1 MLKDRWIKV
10 YSDEH
15 DPQAQPTRVMLRRN
29 MTLNNFRRE
38 CSQATGID
46 VVSMFT
52 RDSRR
57 ISDTSDLEN
66 VLEIIV
72 SRLFYLRKDW
82 GDSGSPVMSRG
93 PTIRSPADASSEKQ
107 LIVARVEI
115 VALPNTGKTTLI
127 QRFLQHDSIKT
138 QQNLVVEAVYHQKID
153 IKDHIIEYILTDVI
167 EDRSV
172 PVISERAF
180 QRDVVLLAIS
190 KQTLLELLAS
200 DGLQET
206 WRWVKSSCD
215 KIREVSP
222 HAYVA
227 LLLCKYDIICDSEN
241 VINEQLRGLPPSLPI
256 LKVSAL
262 EGMAV
267 ADVMNPHQLFSTIGT
282 ALIKRRGHS
291 SHRHV
296 KELLFKDSPVVNP
309 RFFPGLRLP
318 SALGGAY
325 NCLRGFLG

>member
-1 MLKDRWIKV
+1 V

-15 DPQAQPTRVMLRRN
+15 DPQTEPTKVRLRRN

-38 CSQATGID
+38 CSEAVGID

-66 VLEIIV
+66 VVEIIV

-82 GDSGSPVMSRG
+82 GDDGSPVLSRG
-93 PTIRSPADASSEKQ
+93 PTIKSPQDSSTDKQ
-107 LIVARVEI
+107 LMMARVEI
-115 VALPNTGKTTLI
+115 IALPNTGKTTLI
-127 QRFLQHDSIKT
+127 QRFLQHDTVKT
-138 QQNLVVEAVYHQKID
+138 QENLVVEAVYHQKID
-153 IKDHIIEYILTDVI
+153 IKDHIIEYVLTDII

-172 PVISERAF
+172 PVISERVF

-190 KQTLLELLAS
+190 KQTILELLAS
-200 DGLQET
+200 DGFQET

-222 HAYVA
+222 FAYIA

-241 VINEQLRGLPPSLPI
+241 LINEQLRGFPRSLPI

-267 ADVMNPHQLFSTIGT
+267 ADVMNPHQLFSTIGL
-282 ALIKRRGHS
+282 ALINKRGHQS
-291 SHRHV
+291 QRQV
-296 KELLFKDSPVVNP
+296 RELLLKNSPVANP